1 MKPLTP
7 IRLRVATTAFS
18 LNSLKAG
25 LAGTNTRTLGAPVFI
40 IMVLCMMILPLP
52 PMALD
57 MMFSFNIALGLMVL
71 IAAIYTQRP
80 LDFAAF
86 PTILLITTLLRLSLN
101 VASTRVV
108 LMNGHEGPD
117 AAGKVI
123 EAFAS
128 FLVGGN
134 LAVGLVVFTI
144 LMVINFVVITK
155 GAGRIAEVSARFT
168 LDAMP
173 GKQMAID
180 ADLNAGLIA
189 EDEARKRR
197 QEISQEAEFFGSMD
211 GASKFVRG
219 DAMAGVLI
227 LIINIVGGLAVG
239 VAQHDLTFADAGSKY
254 VMLAI
259 GDGLVAQ
266 VPALVISIA
275 AGLVV
280 ARVGQGEDLG
290 TQVASQLLKS
300 PQAIAITAGILA
312 MMGMIPGMPNFAF
325 LSLAAAFG
333 YLSYRLASK
342 LETEKAAPEVDEE
355 ESIRKATA
363 ETQEASW
370 DDLMPVDAVALEV
383 GYRLISLVDNKQD
396 GDLLKRIKAIRKK
409 FAQEIG
415 FLPPAVHLRDN
426 LDLRP
431 SVYRIL
437 LKGVCMG
444 EGEVFP
450 NQLMAINPGRVT
462 MALPGP
468 QTSDPAFGL
477 PAVWINEDAK
487 EQATAAG
494 YTVVDASTVV
504 ATHLSHI
511 LQTSAAQLLGR
522 TETQQ
527 LLDHFAKT
535 APKVVEDLSPK
546 TLDLSIVQKVL
557 QNLLDESVHIRD
569 LRTIFECL
577 LDYGAHSKNPSDLT
591 AAVRISLGRAIVQSL
606 AGTQDELN
614 VLVLEPKLEQMIS
627 QAAAGGGE
635 SVGIDPNLAE
645 NLARHTADAA
655 HKQEQLGQTPV
666 LLVPDPLRLS
676 MARLLKRAAPSLR
689 VLSHSEIPESRT
701 IRVAQ
706 VVGANK

>member
-1 MKPLTP
+1 MGG
-7 IRLRVATTAFS
+7 IVASTAFS
-18 LNSLKAG
+18 LDFIKAG
-25 LAGTNTRTLGAPVFI
+25 LAGDKVKTLGAPIFI
-40 IMVLCMMILPLP
+40 IMILVMMILPVP
-52 PMALD
+52 PFALD
-57 MMFSFNIALGLMVL
+57 LFFTFNIALSLMVL
-71 IAAIYTQRP
+71 VASLYTTRP

-86 PTILLITTLLRLSLN
+86 PTILLVTTLLRLSLN

-108 LMNGHEGPD
+108 LMHGHEGPD

-123 EAFAS
+123 EAFGH

-134 LAVGLVVFTI
+134 LAVGIVVFVI
-144 LMVINFVVITK
+144 LMLINFVVITK

-197 QEISQEAEFFGSMD
+197 AEVSQEAEFFGSMD

-219 DAMAGVLI
+219 DAMAGIMI
-227 LIINIVGGLAVG
+227 LIINIIGGFAVG
-239 VAQHDLTFADAGSKY
+239 VMQHDMTFADAGTNY
-254 VMLAI
+254 VLLAI

-280 ARVGQGEDLG
+280 ARVGQGQDIG
-290 TQVASQLLKS
+290 TQLAGQLLKS
-300 PQAIAITAGILA
+300 PQAVGITAGIMALL
-312 MMGMIPGMPNFAF
+312 GIIPGMPSFAF
-325 LSLAAAFG
+325 LLLAAGFG
-333 YLSYRLASK
+333 YLAYHLSQKTVVQKVSTTSEDQAK
-342 LETEKAAPEVDEE
+342 IKAATTE
-355 ESIRKATA
+355 A
-363 ETQEASW
+363 QEATW
-370 DDLMPVDAVALEV
+370 DDLVPIDTIALEV
-383 GYRLISLVDNKQD
+383 GYRLIALVDNKQD

-426 LDLRP
+426 LELRP

-450 NQLMAINPGRVT
+450 NQHLAINPGRVT
-462 MALPGP
+462 MQLPGP
-468 QTSDPAFGL
+468 QTTDPAFGL
-477 PAVWINEDAK
+477 PAVWISDDQK
-487 EQATAAG
+487 EKANAAG

-527 LLDHFAKT
+527 LLDHCAKT
-535 APKVVEDLSPK
+535 SPKVVEDLTPK
-546 TLDLSIVQKVL
+546 LLDVAVIQKVL
-557 QNLLDESVHIRD
+557 QNLLEESVHIRD
-569 LRTIFECL
+569 LRTIFETL
-577 LDYGAHSKNPSDLT
+577 LENGVRTKNPLELT
-591 AAVRISLGRAIVQSL
+591 AAVRIALGRAIVQAL
-606 AGTQDELN
+606 AGTNDDLN
-614 VLVLEPKLEQMIS
+614 VLVMEPKLEQMITH
-627 QAAAGGGE
+627 AHTAAGQDQ
-635 SVGIDPNLAE
+635 VGIDPNLAE
-645 NLARHTADAA
+645 NLARQTADAA
-655 HKQEQLGQTPV
+655 GRQEQLGQSPV
-666 LLVPDPLRLS
+666 LLVPDALRLS
-676 MARLLKRAAPSLR
+676 MARLLKRAAPNLR
-689 VLSHSEIPESRT
+689 VLSHSEIPENRT

-706 VVGANK
+706 VVGAKA

>member
-1 MKPLTP
+1 MGGN
-7 IRLRVATTAFS
+7 VASTAFS
-18 LNSLKAG
+18 LDFIKSG
-25 LAGTNTRTLGAPVFI
+25 LAGDKVKTLGAPIFI
-40 IMVLCMMILPLP
+40 IMILVMMILPVP
-52 PMALD
+52 AFALD
-57 MMFSFNIALGLMVL
+57 LFFTFNIALSLMVL
-71 IAAIYTQRP
+71 VAALYTTRP

-86 PTILLITTLLRLSLN
+86 PTILLVTTLLRLSLN

-108 LMNGHEGPD
+108 LMHGHEGPD

-123 EAFAS
+123 EAFGH

-134 LAVGLVVFTI
+134 LAVGIVVFVI
-144 LMVINFVVITK
+144 LMLINFVVITK

-197 QEISQEAEFFGSMD
+197 AEVSQEAEFFGSMD

-219 DAMAGVLI
+219 DAMAGIMI
-227 LIINIVGGLAVG
+227 LIINIIGGFAVG
-239 VAQHDLTFADAGSKY
+239 VMQHDMTFADAGTNY
-254 VMLAI
+254 VLLAI

-280 ARVGQGEDLG
+280 ARVGQGQDIG
-290 TQVASQLLKS
+290 TQLAGQLLKS
-300 PQAIAITAGILA
+300 PQAVGITAGIMALL
-312 MMGMIPGMPNFAF
+312 GIIPGMPSFAF
-325 LSLAAAFG
+325 LLLAAGFA
-333 YLSYRLASK
+333 YLAYHLSQKTAVQKVTTTSEDQAK
-342 LETEKAAPEVDEE
+342 IKAATTE
-355 ESIRKATA
+355 A
-363 ETQEASW
+363 QEATW
-370 DDLMPVDAVALEV
+370 DDLVPIDTIALEV
-383 GYRLISLVDNKQD
+383 GYRLIALVDNKQD

-426 LDLRP
+426 LELRP

-450 NQLMAINPGRVT
+450 NQHLAINPGRVT
-462 MALPGP
+462 MQLPGP
-468 QTSDPAFGL
+468 QTTDPAFGL
-477 PAVWINEDAK
+477 PAVWISDDQREKAN
-487 EQATAAG
+487 AAG

-527 LLDHFAKT
+527 LLDHCAKT
-535 APKVVEDLSPK
+535 SPKVVEDLTPK
-546 TLDLSIVQKVL
+546 LLDVAVIQKVL
-557 QNLLDESVHIRD
+557 QNLLEESVHIRD
-569 LRTIFECL
+569 LRTIFETL
-577 LDYGAHSKNPSDLT
+577 LENGVRTKNPLELT
-591 AAVRISLGRAIVQSL
+591 AAVRIALGRAIVQAL
-606 AGTQDELN
+606 AGTSEDLN
-614 VLVLEPKLEQMIS
+614 VLVMEPKLEQMITHAHS
-627 QAAAGGGE
+627 AAGQDQ
-635 SVGIDPNLAE
+635 VGIDPNLAE
-645 NLARHTADAA
+645 NLARQTADAA
-655 HKQEQLGQTPV
+655 GRQEQLGQSPV
-666 LLVPDPLRLS
+666 LLVPDALRLS
-676 MARLLKRAAPSLR
+676 MARLLKRAAPNLR
-689 VLSHSEIPESRT
+689 VLSHSEIPENRT

-706 VVGANK
+706 VVGAKA

>member
-1 MKPLTP
+1 MGGT
-7 IRLRVATTAFS
+7 VASSAFS
-18 LNSLKAG
+18 LDFIKAG
-25 LAGTNTRTLGAPVFI
+25 LSGEKAKTLGAPIFI
-40 IMVLCMMILPLP
+40 IMILVMMILPVP
-52 PMALD
+52 PFALD
-57 MMFSFNIALGLMVL
+57 LFFTFNIALSLMVL
-71 IAAIYTQRP
+71 VASLYTTRP

-86 PTILLITTLLRLSLN
+86 PTILLVTTLLRLSLN

-108 LMNGHEGPD
+108 LMHGHEGPD

-123 EAFAS
+123 EAFGH

-134 LAVGLVVFTI
+134 LAVGIVVFVI
-144 LMVINFVVITK
+144 LMLINFVVITK

-197 QEISQEAEFFGSMD
+197 AEVSQEAEFFGSMD

-219 DAMAGVLI
+219 DAMAGIMI
-227 LIINIVGGLAVG
+227 LIINIIGGFAVG
-239 VAQHDLTFADAGSKY
+239 VMQHDMTFADAGTNY
-254 VMLAI
+254 VLLAI

-280 ARVGQGEDLG
+280 ARVGQGQDIG
-290 TQVASQLLKS
+290 TQLASQLLKS
-300 PQAIAITAGILA
+300 PQAVGITAGI
-312 MMGMIPGMPNFAF
+312 MGLLGIIPGMPSFAF
-325 LSLAAAFG
+325 LLLAAGFG
-333 YLSYRLASK
+333 YLSYHLSTK
-342 LETEKAAPEVDEE
+342 GNVKKVVSTTEDQDKIKAATTE
-355 ESIRKATA
+355 A
-363 ETQEASW
+363 QEATW
-370 DDLMPVDAVALEV
+370 DDLVPIDTIALEV
-383 GYRLISLVDNKQD
+383 GYRLIALVDNKQD

-426 LDLRP
+426 LELRP

-450 NQLMAINPGRVT
+450 NQHLAINPGRVT
-462 MALPGP
+462 MQLPGP
-468 QTSDPAFGL
+468 QTTDPAFGL
-477 PAVWINEDAK
+477 PAVWISDDQK
-487 EQATAAG
+487 EKANAAG

-527 LLDHFAKT
+527 LLDHCAKSS
-535 APKVVEDLSPK
+535 PKVVEDLTPK
-546 TLDLSIVQKVL
+546 LLDVAVIQKVL
-557 QNLLDESVHIRD
+557 QNLLEESVHIRD
-569 LRTIFECL
+569 LRTIFETL
-577 LDYGAHSKNPSDLT
+577 LENGVRTKNPLELT
-591 AAVRISLGRAIVQSL
+591 AAVRISLGRAIVQAL
-606 AGTQDELN
+606 AGTNDDLN
-614 VLVLEPKLEQMIS
+614 VLVMEPKLEQMITHAHS
-627 QAAAGGGE
+627 AVGHDQ
-635 SVGIDPNLAE
+635 VGIDPNLAE
-645 NLARHTADAA
+645 TLARQTADAA
-655 HKQEQLGQTPV
+655 GRQEQLGQSPV
-666 LLVPDPLRLS
+666 LLVPDALRLS
-676 MARLLKRAAPSLR
+676 MARLLKRTSPNLR
-689 VLSHSEIPESRT
+689 VLSHSEIPENRT

-706 VVGANK
+706 VVGAKA

>member
-1 MKPLTP
+1 MGG
-7 IRLRVATTAFS
+7 IVASSAFS
-18 LNSLKAG
+18 LDFIKAG
-25 LAGTNTRTLGAPVFI
+25 LGGEKAKTLGAPIFI
-40 IMVLCMMILPLP
+40 IMILVMMILPVP
-52 PMALD
+52 PFALD
-57 MMFSFNIALGLMVL
+57 LFFTFNIALSLMVL
-71 IAAIYTQRP
+71 VASLYTTRP

-86 PTILLITTLLRLSLN
+86 PTILLVTTLLRLSLN

-123 EAFAS
+123 EAFGH

-134 LAVGLVVFTI
+134 LAVGIVVFVI
-144 LMVINFVVITK
+144 LMLINFVVITK

-197 QEISQEAEFFGSMD
+197 AEVSQEAEFFGSMD

-219 DAMAGVLI
+219 DAMAGIMI
-227 LIINIVGGLAVG
+227 LIINIIGGFAVG
-239 VAQHDLTFADAGSKY
+239 VMQHDMTFADAGTNY
-254 VMLAI
+254 VLLAI

-280 ARVGQGEDLG
+280 ARVGQGQDIG
-290 TQVASQLLKS
+290 TQLTSQLLKS
-300 PQAIAITAGILA
+300 PQAVGITAGI
-312 MMGMIPGMPNFAF
+312 MGLLGIIPGMPSFAF
-325 LSLAAAFG
+325 LLLAAGFG
-333 YLSYRLASK
+333 YLSYK
-342 LETEKAAPEVDEE
+342 LSIKTDVKKVVSTTEDQEKIKAATTE
-355 ESIRKATA
+355 A
-363 ETQEASW
+363 QEATW
-370 DDLMPVDAVALEV
+370 DDLVPIDTIALEV
-383 GYRLISLVDNKQD
+383 GYRLIALVDNKQD

-426 LDLRP
+426 LELRP

-450 NQLMAINPGRVT
+450 NQHLAINPGRVT
-462 MALPGP
+462 MQLPGP
-468 QTSDPAFGL
+468 QTTDPAFGL
-477 PAVWINEDAK
+477 PAVWISDDQK
-487 EQATAAG
+487 EKANAAG

-527 LLDHFAKT
+527 LLDHCAKSS
-535 APKVVEDLSPK
+535 PKVVEDLTPK
-546 TLDLSIVQKVL
+546 LLDVAVIQKVL
-557 QNLLDESVHIRD
+557 QNLLEESVHIRD
-569 LRTIFECL
+569 LRTIFETL
-577 LDYGAHSKNPSDLT
+577 LENGVRTKNPLELT
-591 AAVRISLGRAIVQSL
+591 AAVRIALGRAIVQAL
-606 AGTQDELN
+606 AGTNDDLN
-614 VLVLEPKLEQMIS
+614 VLVMEPKLEQMITHAHS
-627 QAAAGGGE
+627 AAGQDQ
-635 SVGIDPNLAE
+635 VGIDPNLAE
-645 NLARHTADAA
+645 TLARQTADAA
-655 HKQEQLGQTPV
+655 GRQEQLGQSPV
-666 LLVPDPLRLS
+666 LLVPDALRLS
-676 MARLLKRAAPSLR
+676 MARLLKRASPNLR
-689 VLSHSEIPESRT
+689 VLSHSEIPENRT

-706 VVGANK
+706 VVGAKA

>member
-1 MKPLTP
+1 MGG
-7 IRLRVATTAFS
+7 IVASTAFS
-18 LNSLKAG
+18 LNTIKSG
-25 LAGTNTRTLGAPVFI
+25 LTGDKVKTLGAPIFI
-40 IMVLCMMILPLP
+40 IMILVMMILPVP
-52 PMALD
+52 PFALD
-57 MMFSFNIALGLMVL
+57 LFFTFNIALSLMVL
-71 IAAIYTQRP
+71 VAALYTTRP

-86 PTILLITTLLRLSLN
+86 PTILLVTTLLRLSLN

-108 LMNGHEGPD
+108 LMHGHEGPD

-123 EAFAS
+123 EAFGH

-134 LAVGLVVFTI
+134 LAVGIVVFVI
-144 LMVINFVVITK
+144 LMLINFVVITK

-197 QEISQEAEFFGSMD
+197 AEVSQEAEFFGSMD

-219 DAMAGVLI
+219 DAMAGIMI
-227 LIINIVGGLAVG
+227 LLINIIGGFAVG
-239 VAQHDLTFADAGSKY
+239 VGQHDMSFADAGTNY
-254 VMLAI
+254 VLLAI

-280 ARVGQGEDLG
+280 ARVGQGQDIG
-290 TQVASQLLKS
+290 TQLASQLLKS
-300 PQAIAITAGILA
+300 PQAVGITAGIMA
-312 MMGMIPGMPNFAF
+312 MLGIIPGMPSFAF
-325 LSLAAAFG
+325 LLLAVGFG
-333 YLSYRLASK
+333 YLSYHLATR
-342 LETEKAAPEVDEE
+342 TEVKKTDVTGESQDKIKA
-355 ESIRKATA
+355 ATA
-363 ETQEASW
+363 EAQEATW
-370 DDLMPVDAVALEV
+370 DDLVPVDTIALEV
-383 GYRLISLVDNKQD
+383 GYRLIALVDNKQD

-426 LDLRP
+426 LELRP

-450 NQLMAINPGRVT
+450 NQHLAINPGRVT
-462 MALPGP
+462 MQLPGP
-468 QTSDPAFGL
+468 QTTDPAFGL
-477 PAVWINEDAK
+477 PAVWITDDQK
-487 EQATAAG
+487 EKANAAG

-527 LLDHFAKT
+527 LLDHCAKT
-535 APKVVEDLSPK
+535 SPKVVEDLTPK
-546 TLDLSIVQKVL
+546 LLDVAVIQKVL
-557 QNLLDESVHIRD
+557 QSLLDESVHIRD
-569 LRTIFECL
+569 LRTIFETL
-577 LDYGAHSKNPSDLT
+577 LENGGRTKNPLELT
-591 AAVRISLGRAIVQSL
+591 AAVRIALGRAIVQAL
-606 AGTQDELN
+606 AGTSEDLN
-614 VLVLEPKLEQMIS
+614 VLVMEPKLEQMITH
-627 QAAAGGGE
+627 AHTAAGQDQ
-635 SVGIDPNLAE
+635 VGIDPNLAE
-645 NLARHTADAA
+645 TLARQTADAA
-655 HKQEQLGQTPV
+655 GRQEQLGQSPV
-666 LLVPDPLRLS
+666 LLVPDALRLS
-676 MARLLKRAAPSLR
+676 MARLLKRAAPNLR
-689 VLSHSEIPESRT
+689 VLSHSEIPENRT

-706 VVGANK
+706 VVGAKA

>member
-1 MKPLTP
+1 MAS
-7 IRLRVATTAFS
+7 ATFDFNALKTS
-18 LNSLKAG
+18 LAN
-25 LAGTNTRTLGAPVFI
+25 TNVRTLGAPIFI
-40 IMVLCMMILPLP
+40 ILILVMMILPLP
-52 PMALD
+52 AIILD
-57 MMFSFNIALGLMVL
+57 MLFTFNIALSLMVM
-71 IAAIYTQRP
+71 IAAIYTTRP

-86 PTILLITTLLRLSLN
+86 PTVLLVTTLMRLSLN

-108 LMNGHEGPD
+108 LVKGHEGPD

-123 EAFAS
+123 EAFGH

-134 LAVGLVVFTI
+134 LAVGVVVFTI
-144 LMVINFVVITK
+144 LMIINFVVITK

-197 QEISQEAEFFGSMD
+197 TEVSQEAEFFGSMD

-227 LIINIVGGLAVG
+227 LFINIIGGLAVG
-239 VAQHDLTFADAGSKY
+239 VFQHDMGFGEAGKHY
-254 VMLAI
+254 AMLAI

-266 VPALVISIA
+266 IPALVISIA

-290 TQVASQLLKS
+290 SQVGAQLTKS
-300 PQAIAITAGILA
+300 PQAIAISAGILA

-325 LSLAAAFG
+325 LSLSATLGFLAYKLAAKQEA
-333 YLSYRLASK
+333 
-342 LETEKAAPEVDEE
+342 EKAKPKVEDADK
-355 ESIRKATA
+355 IKAATA
-363 ETQEASW
+363 DTQEATW
-370 DDLMPVDAVALEV
+370 DDLVPVDSVALEV
-383 GYRLISLVDNKQD
+383 GYRLISLVDSKDEGN
-396 GDLLKRIKAIRKK
+396 LLKRIKAIRKK

-426 LDLRP
+426 LELRP

-450 NQLMAINPGRVT
+450 NQWLAINPGRVT
-462 MALPGP
+462 MQLPGP
-468 QTSDPAFGL
+468 QTQDPAFGL
-477 PAVWINEDAK
+477 PAVWIQENQKD
-487 EQATAAG
+487 QANAAG

-511 LQTSAAQLLGR
+511 LQTSASQMLGR

-527 LLDHFAKT
+527 LLEHFGKS
-535 APKVVEDLSPK
+535 APKVVEDLTPK
-546 TLDLSIVQKVL
+546 LLEVSVIQKVL
-557 QNLLDESVHIRD
+557 QNLLDEGVHIRD
-569 LRTIFECL
+569 LRTIFETL
-577 LDYGAHSKNPSDLT
+577 LEFGGRSKNPVDLT
-591 AAVRISLGRAIVQSL
+591 GAVRIALGRAIVQGL
-606 AGTQDELN
+606 AGSNGDLN
-614 VLVLEPKLEQMIS
+614 VLVLEPRLEQMIGNA
-627 QAAAGGGE
+627 QASNNGE
-635 SVGIDPNLAE
+635 HIGIDPNLAE
-645 NLARHTADAA
+645 NLARQTSEAA
-655 HKQEQLGQTPV
+655 GRQEQLGQPPV
-666 LLVPDPLRLS
+666 MLVPDVLRLP
-676 MARLLKRAAPSLR
+676 MARLLKRAAPNLK

-706 VVGANK
+706 VVGAKS

>member
-1 MKPLTP
+1 
-7 IRLRVATTAFS
+7 
-18 LNSLKAG
+18 
-25 LAGTNTRTLGAPVFI
+25 
-40 IMVLCMMILPLP
+40 MMILPVP
-52 PMALD
+52 PFALD
-57 MMFSFNIALGLMVL
+57 LFFTFNIALSLMVL
-71 IAAIYTQRP
+71 VAALYTTRP

-86 PTILLITTLLRLSLN
+86 PTILLVTTLLRLSLN

-123 EAFAS
+123 EAFGH

-134 LAVGLVVFTI
+134 LAVGIVVFVI
-144 LMVINFVVITK
+144 LMLINFVVITK

-197 QEISQEAEFFGSMD
+197 AEVSQEAEFFGSMD

-219 DAMAGVLI
+219 DAMAGIMI
-227 LIINIVGGLAVG
+227 LIINIIGGFAVG
-239 VAQHDLTFADAGSKY
+239 VMQHDMTFADAGSNY
-254 VMLAI
+254 VLLAI

-280 ARVGQGEDLG
+280 ARVGQGQDIG
-290 TQVASQLLKS
+290 TQLASQLLKS
-300 PQAIAITAGILA
+300 PQAVGITAGIMALL
-312 MMGMIPGMPNFAF
+312 GIIPGMPSFAF
-325 LSLAAAFG
+325 LLLAAGFA
-333 YLSYRLASK
+333 YLSYHLAKKSTVQK
-342 LETEKAAPEVDEE
+342 VTATTDDQAKIKAATTE
-355 ESIRKATA
+355 A
-363 ETQEASW
+363 QEATW
-370 DDLMPVDAVALEV
+370 DDLVPIDTIALEV
-383 GYRLISLVDNKQD
+383 GYRLIALVDNKQD

-426 LDLRP
+426 LELRP

-450 NQLMAINPGRVT
+450 NQHLAINPGRVT
-462 MALPGP
+462 MQLPGP
-468 QTSDPAFGL
+468 QTTDPAFGL
-477 PAVWINEDAK
+477 PAVWISDDQK
-487 EQATAAG
+487 EKANAAG

-527 LLDHFAKT
+527 LLDHCAKT
-535 APKVVEDLSPK
+535 SPKVVEDLTPK
-546 TLDLSIVQKVL
+546 LLDVAVIQKVL

-569 LRTIFECL
+569 LRTIFETL
-577 LDYGAHSKNPSDLT
+577 LENGVRTKNPLELT
-591 AAVRISLGRAIVQSL
+591 AAVRVALGRAIVQAL
-606 AGTQDELN
+606 AGTSEDLN
-614 VLVLEPKLEQMIS
+614 VLVMEPKLEQMIS
-627 QAAAGGGE
+627 HAHTAAGQDQ
-635 SVGIDPNLAE
+635 VGIDPNLAE
-645 NLARHTADAA
+645 NLARQTADAA
-655 HKQEQLGQTPV
+655 GRQEQLGQSPV
-666 LLVPDPLRLS
+666 LLVPDALRLS
-676 MARLLKRAAPSLR
+676 MARLLKRAAPNLR
-689 VLSHSEIPESRT
+689 VLSHSEIPENRT

-706 VVGANK
+706 VVGAKA

>member
-1 MKPLTP
+1 MGG
-7 IRLRVATTAFS
+7 IVASTAFS
-18 LNSLKAG
+18 LDFIKSG
-25 LAGTNTRTLGAPVFI
+25 LAGDKVKTLGAPIFI
-40 IMVLCMMILPLP
+40 IMILVMMILPVP
-52 PMALD
+52 AFALD
-57 MMFSFNIALGLMVL
+57 LFFTFNIALSLMVL
-71 IAAIYTQRP
+71 VAALYTTRP

-86 PTILLITTLLRLSLN
+86 PTILLVTTLLRLSLN

-108 LMNGHEGPD
+108 LMHGHEGPD

-123 EAFAS
+123 EAFGH

-134 LAVGLVVFTI
+134 LAVGIVVFVI
-144 LMVINFVVITK
+144 LMLINFVVITK

-197 QEISQEAEFFGSMD
+197 AEVSQEAEFFGSMD

-219 DAMAGVLI
+219 DAMAGIMI
-227 LIINIVGGLAVG
+227 LIINIIGGFAVG
-239 VAQHDLTFADAGSKY
+239 VMQHDMTFADAGTNY
-254 VMLAI
+254 VLLAI

-280 ARVGQGEDLG
+280 ARVGQGQDIG
-290 TQVASQLLKS
+290 TQLAGQLLKS
-300 PQAIAITAGILA
+300 PQAVGITAGIMALL
-312 MMGMIPGMPNFAF
+312 GIIPGMPSFAF
-325 LSLAAAFG
+325 LLLAAGFA
-333 YLSYRLASK
+333 YLAYHLSQKTAVQKVTTTSEDQAK
-342 LETEKAAPEVDEE
+342 IKAATTE
-355 ESIRKATA
+355 A
-363 ETQEASW
+363 QEATW
-370 DDLMPVDAVALEV
+370 DDLVPIDTIALEV
-383 GYRLISLVDNKQD
+383 GYRLIALVDNKQD

-426 LDLRP
+426 LELRP

-450 NQLMAINPGRVT
+450 NQHLAINPGRVT
-462 MALPGP
+462 MQLPGP
-468 QTSDPAFGL
+468 QTTDPAFGL
-477 PAVWINEDAK
+477 PAVWISDDQK
-487 EQATAAG
+487 EKANAAG

-527 LLDHFAKT
+527 LLDHCAKT
-535 APKVVEDLSPK
+535 SPKVVEDLTPK
-546 TLDLSIVQKVL
+546 LLDVAVIQKVL
-557 QNLLDESVHIRD
+557 QNLLEESVHIRD
-569 LRTIFECL
+569 LRTIFETL
-577 LDYGAHSKNPSDLT
+577 LENGVRTKNPLELT
-591 AAVRISLGRAIVQSL
+591 AAVRIALGRAIVQAL
-606 AGTQDELN
+606 AGTSEDLN
-614 VLVLEPKLEQMIS
+614 VLVMEPKLEQMITHAHS
-627 QAAAGGGE
+627 AAGQDQ
-635 SVGIDPNLAE
+635 VGIDPNLAE
-645 NLARHTADAA
+645 NLARQTADAA
-655 HKQEQLGQTPV
+655 GRQEQLGQSPV
-666 LLVPDPLRLS
+666 LLVPDALRLS
-676 MARLLKRAAPSLR
+676 MARLLKRAAPNLR
-689 VLSHSEIPESRT
+689 VLSHSEIPENRT

-706 VVGANK
+706 VVGAKA

>member
-1 MKPLTP
+1 MESSTFPLDF
-7 IRLRVATTAFS
+7 I
-18 LNSLKAG
+18 KAG
-25 LAGTNTRTLGAPVFI
+25 LSGDKVKTLGAPVFI
-40 IMVLCMMILPLP
+40 IMILVMMILPVP
-52 PMALD
+52 PFVLD
-57 MMFSFNIALGLMVL
+57 LFFTFNIALSLMVL
-71 IAAIYTQRP
+71 VAALYTTRP
-80 LDFAAF
+80 LDFASF
-86 PTILLITTLLRLSLN
+86 PTILLVTTLLRLSLN

-108 LMNGHEGPD
+108 LMHGHEGPD

-123 EAFAS
+123 EAFGH

-134 LAVGLVVFTI
+134 LAVGIVVFVI
-144 LMVINFVVITK
+144 LMLINFVVITK

-197 QEISQEAEFFGSMD
+197 AEVSQEAEFFGSMD

-219 DAMAGVLI
+219 DAMAGIMI
-227 LIINIVGGLAVG
+227 LIINIIGGFAVG
-239 VAQHDLTFADAGSKY
+239 VMQHDMTFADAGTAY
-254 VMLAI
+254 VLLAI

-280 ARVGQGEDLG
+280 ARVGQGQDIG
-290 TQVASQLLKS
+290 TQLASQLLKS
-300 PQAIAITAGILA
+300 PQAVGITAGIMALL
-312 MMGMIPGMPNFAF
+312 GIIPGMPTFVF
-325 LSLAAAFG
+325 LLLAGGFG
-333 YLSYRLASK
+333 YLSYYLSQKAMVQKVDTTSEDQAK
-342 LETEKAAPEVDEE
+342 IKAATTE
-355 ESIRKATA
+355 A
-363 ETQEASW
+363 QEATW
-370 DDLMPVDAVALEV
+370 DDLVPVDTIALEV
-383 GYRLISLVDNKQD
+383 GYRLIALVDNKQD

-426 LDLRP
+426 LELRP

-450 NQLMAINPGRVT
+450 NQHLAINPGRVS
-462 MALPGP
+462 MQLPGP
-468 QTSDPAFGL
+468 QTTDPAFGL
-477 PAVWINEDAK
+477 PAVWISDDQK
-487 EQATAAG
+487 EKANAAG

-522 TETQQ
+522 NETQQ
-527 LLDHFAKT
+527 LLDHCAKT
-535 APKVVEDLSPK
+535 SAKVVEDLVPK
-546 TLDLSIVQKVL
+546 LLDVAIVQKVL

-569 LRTIFECL
+569 LRTIFETL
-577 LDYGAHSKNPSDLT
+577 LEHGVRNKNPLELT
-591 AAVRISLGRAIVQSL
+591 AAVRIALGRAIVQAL
-606 AGTQDELN
+606 VGTHEELN
-614 VLVLEPKLEQMIS
+614 VLVMEPKLEQMIS
-627 QAAAGGGE
+627 SAHSAAGNE
-635 SVGIDPNLAE
+635 YVGIDPNLAE
-645 NLARHTADAA
+645 NLARQTADAA
-655 HKQEQLGQTPV
+655 GRQEQLGQSPV
-666 LLVPDPLRLS
+666 LLVPDALRFS
-676 MARLLKRAAPSLR
+676 MARLLKRASPNLR

-701 IRVAQ
+701 IRVVQ
-706 VVGANK
+706 VVGAKA

>member
-1 MKPLTP
+1 
-7 IRLRVATTAFS
+7 VASTAFS
-18 LNSLKAG
+18 LDFIKTG
-25 LAGTNTRTLGAPVFI
+25 LAGDKVKTLGAPIFI
-40 IMVLCMMILPLP
+40 IMILVMMILPVP
-52 PMALD
+52 PFALD
-57 MMFSFNIALGLMVL
+57 LFFTFNIALSLMVL
-71 IAAIYTQRP
+71 VASLYTTRP

-86 PTILLITTLLRLSLN
+86 PTILLVTTLLRLSLN

-108 LMNGHEGPD
+108 LMHGHEGPD

-123 EAFAS
+123 EAFGH

-134 LAVGLVVFTI
+134 LAVGIVVFVI
-144 LMVINFVVITK
+144 LMLINFVVITK

-180 ADLNAGLIA
+180 ADLNAGLIG

-197 QEISQEAEFFGSMD
+197 AEVSQEAEFFGSMD

-219 DAMAGVLI
+219 DAMAGIMI
-227 LIINIVGGLAVG
+227 LIINIIGGFAVG
-239 VAQHDLTFADAGSKY
+239 VMQHDMSFADAGTNY
-254 VMLAI
+254 VLLAI

-280 ARVGQGEDLG
+280 ARVGQGQDIG
-290 TQVASQLLKS
+290 TQLAGQLLKS
-300 PQAIAITAGILA
+300 PQAVGITAGIMALL
-312 MMGMIPGMPNFAF
+312 GIIPGMPSLAF
-325 LSLAAAFG
+325 LLLAAGFA
-333 YLSYRLASK
+333 YLAYHLSQKTAVQKVSTTSEDQAK
-342 LETEKAAPEVDEE
+342 IKAATTE
-355 ESIRKATA
+355 A
-363 ETQEASW
+363 QEATW
-370 DDLMPVDAVALEV
+370 DDLVPIDTIALEV
-383 GYRLISLVDNKQD
+383 GYRLIALVDNKQD

-426 LDLRP
+426 LELRP

-450 NQLMAINPGRVT
+450 NQHLAINPGRVT
-462 MALPGP
+462 MQLPGP
-468 QTSDPAFGL
+468 QTTDPAFGL
-477 PAVWINEDAK
+477 PAVWIADDQK
-487 EQATAAG
+487 EKANAAG

-527 LLDHFAKT
+527 LLDHCAKT
-535 APKVVEDLSPK
+535 SPKVVEDLTPK
-546 TLDLSIVQKVL
+546 LLDVAVIQKVL
-557 QNLLDESVHIRD
+557 QNLLEESVHIRD
-569 LRTIFECL
+569 LRTIFETL
-577 LDYGAHSKNPSDLT
+577 LENGVRTKNPLELT
-591 AAVRISLGRAIVQSL
+591 AAVRIALGRAIVQAL
-606 AGTQDELN
+606 AGTSDDLN
-614 VLVLEPKLEQMIS
+614 VLVMEPKLEQMITH
-627 QAAAGGGE
+627 AHTAAGQDQ
-635 SVGIDPNLAE
+635 VGIDPNLAE
-645 NLARHTADAA
+645 NLARQTADAA
-655 HKQEQLGQTPV
+655 SRQEQLGQSPV
-666 LLVPDPLRLS
+666 LLVPDALRLS
-676 MARLLKRAAPSLR
+676 MARLLKRAAPNLR
-689 VLSHSEIPESRT
+689 VLSHSEIPENRT

-706 VVGANK
+706 VVGAKA

>member
-1 MKPLTP
+1 M
-7 IRLRVATTAFS
+7 ATTTFD
-18 LNSLKAG
+18 LNTLKTG
-25 LAGTNTRTLGAPVFI
+25 LLNTNVRTMGAPVFI
-40 IMVLCMMILPLP
+40 IMILGMMILPLP
-52 PMALD
+52 ALALD
-57 MMFSFNIALGLMVL
+57 MLFTFNIALSLMVM
-71 IAAIYTQRP
+71 IAAIYTTRP
-80 LDFAAF
+80 LDFASF
-86 PTILLITTLLRLSLN
+86 PTILLVTTLLRLSLN

-108 LMNGHEGPD
+108 LIKGHEGPD

-123 EAFAS
+123 EAFGH

-134 LAVGLVVFTI
+134 LAVGIVVFAI

-197 QEISQEAEFFGSMD
+197 AEVAQEAEFFGSMD

-219 DAMAGVLI
+219 DATAGIFI

-239 VAQHDLTFADAGSKY
+239 VLQHDLSFGEAGKLY
-254 VMLAI
+254 TMLAI

-266 VPALVISIA
+266 IPALVISIA

-290 TQVASQLLKS
+290 TQVGNQLTKS
-300 PQAIAITAGILA
+300 PQAIAISAGILA

-325 LSLAAAFG
+325 LSLAGALG
-333 YLSYRLASK
+333 YMSYRMAAK
-342 LETEKAAPEVDEE
+342 QEAAKTAPKPEDEEKIKAA
-355 ESIRKATA
+355 TA
-363 ETQEASW
+363 DTQEATW
-370 DDLMPVDAVALEV
+370 DDLVPVDAVALEV
-383 GYRLISLVDNKQD
+383 GYRLIALVDTKDEGN
-396 GDLLKRIKAIRKK
+396 LLKRIKAIRKK

-426 LDLRP
+426 LELRP

-450 NQLMAINPGRVT
+450 NQFLAINPGRVT
-462 MALPGP
+462 MQLPGP
-468 QTSDPAFGL
+468 QTQDPAFGL
-477 PAVWINEDAK
+477 PAIWIQENQKD
-487 EQATAAG
+487 QAGAAG

-535 APKVVEDLSPK
+535 APKVVEDLTPK
-546 TLDLSIVQKVL
+546 LLDLAVIQKVL

-569 LRTIFECL
+569 LRSIFETL
-577 LDYGAHSKNPSDLT
+577 LENGARSKNPLDLT
-591 AAVRISLGRAIVQSL
+591 TAVRISLGRAIVQAL
-606 AGTQDELN
+606 AGTNGDLN
-614 VLVLEPKLEQMIS
+614 VLVLEPRLEQMIN
-627 QAAAGGGE
+627 QAQASSGQE
-635 SVGIDPNLAE
+635 HIGIDPNLAE
-645 NLARHTADAA
+645 TMARQTAEAA
-655 HKQEQLGQTPV
+655 GRQEQLGQPPV
-666 LLVPDPLRLS
+666 MLVPDALRLP
-676 MARLLKRAAPSLR
+676 MARLLKRAAPSLK
-689 VLSHSEIPESRT
+689 VLSHSEIPENRT

-706 VVGANK
+706 VVGAKS

>member
-1 MKPLTP
+1 MGG
-7 IRLRVATTAFS
+7 IVASTAFS
-18 LNSLKAG
+18 LDFIKAG
-25 LAGTNTRTLGAPVFI
+25 LAGDKVKTLGAPIFI
-40 IMVLCMMILPLP
+40 ILILVMMILPVP
-52 PMALD
+52 PFALD
-57 MMFSFNIALGLMVL
+57 LFFTFNIAISLMVL
-71 IAAIYTQRP
+71 VAALYTTRP

-86 PTILLITTLLRLSLN
+86 PTILLVTTLLRLSLN

-108 LMNGHEGPD
+108 LMHGHEGPD

-123 EAFAS
+123 EAFGH

-134 LAVGLVVFTI
+134 LAVGIVVFVI
-144 LMVINFVVITK
+144 LMLINFVVITK

-197 QEISQEAEFFGSMD
+197 AEVSQEAEFFGSMD

-219 DAMAGVLI
+219 DAMAGIMI
-227 LIINIVGGLAVG
+227 LIINIIGGFAVG
-239 VAQHDLTFADAGSKY
+239 VMQHDMTFADAGTAY
-254 VMLAI
+254 VLLAI

-280 ARVGQGEDLG
+280 ARVGQGQDIG
-290 TQVASQLLKS
+290 TQLASQLLKS
-300 PQAIAITAGILA
+300 PQAVGITAGIMALL
-312 MMGMIPGMPNFAF
+312 GIIPGMPTLVF
-325 LSLAAAFG
+325 LLLAGGFG
-333 YLSYRLASK
+333 YLSYHLSQKGNIQKVVATTDDQAK
-342 LETEKAAPEVDEE
+342 IKAATTE
-355 ESIRKATA
+355 A
-363 ETQEASW
+363 QEATW
-370 DDLMPVDAVALEV
+370 DDLVPIDTIALEV
-383 GYRLISLVDNKQD
+383 GYRLIALVDNKQD

-426 LDLRP
+426 LELRP

-450 NQLMAINPGRVT
+450 NQHLAINPGRVT
-462 MALPGP
+462 MQLPGP
-468 QTSDPAFGL
+468 QTTDPAFGL
-477 PAVWINEDAK
+477 PAVWISDDQK
-487 EQATAAG
+487 EKANAAG

-527 LLDHFAKT
+527 LLDHCAKSS
-535 APKVVEDLSPK
+535 PKVVEDLTPK
-546 TLDLSIVQKVL
+546 LLDVAVIQKVL
-557 QNLLDESVHIRD
+557 QNLLEESVHIRD
-569 LRTIFECL
+569 LRTIFETL
-577 LDYGAHSKNPSDLT
+577 LENGVRTKNPLELT
-591 AAVRISLGRAIVQSL
+591 AAVRIALGRAIVQAL
-606 AGTQDELN
+606 AGTTEDLN
-614 VLVLEPKLEQMIS
+614 VLVMEPKLEQMITH
-627 QAAAGGGE
+627 AHTAAGQDQ
-635 SVGIDPNLAE
+635 VGIDPNLAE
-645 NLARHTADAA
+645 NLARQTADAA
-655 HKQEQLGQTPV
+655 GRQEQLGQSPV
-666 LLVPDPLRLS
+666 LLVPDALRLS
-676 MARLLKRAAPSLR
+676 MARLLKRAAPNLR
-689 VLSHSEIPESRT
+689 VLSHSEIPENRT

-706 VVGANK
+706 VVGAKA

>member
-1 MKPLTP
+1 MK
-7 IRLRVATTAFS
+7 
-18 LNSLKAG
+18 
-25 LAGTNTRTLGAPVFI
+25 TLGAPIFI
-40 IMVLCMMILPLP
+40 ILILVMMILPVP
-52 PMALD
+52 PFALD
-57 MMFSFNIALGLMVL
+57 LFFTFNIAISLMVL
-71 IAAIYTQRP
+71 VAALYTTRP

-86 PTILLITTLLRLSLN
+86 PTILLVTTLLRLSLN

-108 LMNGHEGPD
+108 LMHGHEGPD

-123 EAFAS
+123 EAFGH

-134 LAVGLVVFTI
+134 LAVGIVVFVI
-144 LMVINFVVITK
+144 LMLINFVVITK

-197 QEISQEAEFFGSMD
+197 AEVSQEAEFFGSMD

-219 DAMAGVLI
+219 DAMAGIMI
-227 LIINIVGGLAVG
+227 LIINIIGGFAVG
-239 VAQHDLTFADAGSKY
+239 VMQHDMTFADAGTAY
-254 VMLAI
+254 VLLAI

-280 ARVGQGEDLG
+280 ARVGQGQDIG
-290 TQVASQLLKS
+290 TQLASQLLKS
-300 PQAIAITAGILA
+300 PQAVGITAGIMALL
-312 MMGMIPGMPNFAF
+312 GIIPGMPTLVF
-325 LSLAAAFG
+325 LLLAGGFG
-333 YLSYRLASK
+333 YLSYHLSQKGNIQKVVATTDDQAK
-342 LETEKAAPEVDEE
+342 IKAATTE
-355 ESIRKATA
+355 A
-363 ETQEASW
+363 QEATW
-370 DDLMPVDAVALEV
+370 DDLVPIDTIALEV
-383 GYRLISLVDNKQD
+383 GYRLIALVDNKQD

-426 LDLRP
+426 LELRP

-450 NQLMAINPGRVT
+450 NQHLAINPGRVT
-462 MALPGP
+462 MQLPGP
-468 QTSDPAFGL
+468 QTTDPAFGL
-477 PAVWINEDAK
+477 PAVWISDDQK
-487 EQATAAG
+487 EKANAAG

-527 LLDHFAKT
+527 LLDHCAKSS
-535 APKVVEDLSPK
+535 PKVVEDLTPK
-546 TLDLSIVQKVL
+546 LLDVAVIQKVL
-557 QNLLDESVHIRD
+557 QNLLEESVHIRD
-569 LRTIFECL
+569 LRTIFETL
-577 LDYGAHSKNPSDLT
+577 LENGVRTKNPLELT
-591 AAVRISLGRAIVQSL
+591 AAVRIALGRAIVQAL
-606 AGTQDELN
+606 AGTTEDLN
-614 VLVLEPKLEQMIS
+614 VLVMEPKLEQMITH
-627 QAAAGGGE
+627 AHTAAGQDQ
-635 SVGIDPNLAE
+635 VGIDPNLAE
-645 NLARHTADAA
+645 NLARQTADAA
-655 HKQEQLGQTPV
+655 GRQEQLGQSPV
-666 LLVPDPLRLS
+666 LLVPDALRLS
-676 MARLLKRAAPSLR
+676 MARLLKRAAPNLR
-689 VLSHSEIPESRT
+689 VLSHSEIPENRT

-706 VVGANK
+706 VVGAKA

>member
-1 MKPLTP
+1 MGG
-7 IRLRVATTAFS
+7 IVASTAFS
-18 LNSLKAG
+18 LDFIKAG
-25 LAGTNTRTLGAPVFI
+25 LAGDKVKTLGAPIFI
-40 IMVLCMMILPLP
+40 IMILVMMILPVP
-52 PMALD
+52 PFALD
-57 MMFSFNIALGLMVL
+57 LFFTFNIALSLMVL
-71 IAAIYTQRP
+71 VASLYTTRP

-86 PTILLITTLLRLSLN
+86 PTILLVTTLLRLSLN

-108 LMNGHEGPD
+108 LMHGHEGPD

-123 EAFAS
+123 EAFGH

-134 LAVGLVVFTI
+134 LAVGIVVFVI
-144 LMVINFVVITK
+144 LMLINFVVITK

-197 QEISQEAEFFGSMD
+197 AEVSQEAEFFGSMD

-219 DAMAGVLI
+219 DAMAGIMI
-227 LIINIVGGLAVG
+227 LIINIIGGFAVG
-239 VAQHDLTFADAGSKY
+239 VMQHDMSFADAGTNY
-254 VMLAI
+254 VLLAI

-280 ARVGQGEDLG
+280 ARVGQGQDIG
-290 TQVASQLLKS
+290 TQLAGQLLKS
-300 PQAIAITAGILA
+300 PQAVGITAGIMALL
-312 MMGMIPGMPNFAF
+312 GIIPGMPSFAF
-325 LSLAAAFG
+325 LLLAAGFG
-333 YLSYRLASK
+333 YLSYHLSQKTAVQKVTTTSEDQAK
-342 LETEKAAPEVDEE
+342 IKAATTE
-355 ESIRKATA
+355 A
-363 ETQEASW
+363 QEATW
-370 DDLMPVDAVALEV
+370 DDLVPIDTIALEV
-383 GYRLISLVDNKQD
+383 GYRLIALVDNKQD

-426 LDLRP
+426 LELRP

-450 NQLMAINPGRVT
+450 NQHLAINPGRVT
-462 MALPGP
+462 MQLPGP
-468 QTSDPAFGL
+468 QTTDPAFGL
-477 PAVWINEDAK
+477 PAVWISDDQK
-487 EQATAAG
+487 EKANAAG

-527 LLDHFAKT
+527 LLDHCAKT
-535 APKVVEDLSPK
+535 SPKVVEDLTPK
-546 TLDLSIVQKVL
+546 LLDVAVIQKVL
-557 QNLLDESVHIRD
+557 QNLLEESVHIRD
-569 LRTIFECL
+569 LRTIFETL
-577 LDYGAHSKNPSDLT
+577 LENGVRTKNPLELT
-591 AAVRISLGRAIVQSL
+591 AAVRIALGRAIVQAL
-606 AGTQDELN
+606 AGTSEDLN
-614 VLVLEPKLEQMIS
+614 VLVMEPKLEQMITH
-627 QAAAGGGE
+627 AHTAAGQDQ
-635 SVGIDPNLAE
+635 VGIDPNLAE
-645 NLARHTADAA
+645 NLARQTADAA
-655 HKQEQLGQTPV
+655 GRQEQLGQSPV
-666 LLVPDPLRLS
+666 LLVPDALRLS
-676 MARLLKRAAPSLR
+676 MARLLKRAAPNLR
-689 VLSHSEIPESRT
+689 VLSHSEIPENRT

-706 VVGANK
+706 VVGAKA

>member
-1 MKPLTP
+1 
-7 IRLRVATTAFS
+7 VATTAFD
-18 LNSLKAG
+18 LNTLKTG
-25 LAGTNTRTLGAPVFI
+25 LANTNLRTMGAPLFI
-40 IMVLCMMILPLP
+40 IMILVMMTLPLP
-52 PMALD
+52 PLVLD
-57 MMFSFNIALGLMVL
+57 MLFTFNIALSLMVM
-71 IAAIYTQRP
+71 IAAIYTTRP
-80 LDFAAF
+80 LDFASF
-86 PTILLITTLLRLSLN
+86 PTILLVTTLLRLSLN

-108 LMNGHEGPD
+108 LIKGHEGPD

-123 EAFAS
+123 EAFGH

-134 LAVGLVVFTI
+134 LAVGIVVFAI

-197 QEISQEAEFFGSMD
+197 AEVSQEAEFFGSMD

-219 DAMAGVLI
+219 DATAGIFI
-227 LIINIVGGLAVG
+227 LIINVVGGLAVG
-239 VAQHDLTFADAGSKY
+239 VLQHDLSFSEAGKLY
-254 VMLAI
+254 TMLAI

-266 VPALVISIA
+266 IPALVISIA

-290 TQVASQLLKS
+290 TQVGAQLTKS
-300 PQAIAITAGILA
+300 PQAIAIAGGILA
-312 MMGMIPGMPNFAF
+312 LMGMIPGMPNFAF
-325 LSLAAAFG
+325 LSLAGGLG
-333 YLSYRLASK
+333 YMSYRLAANQEAQK
-342 LETEKAAPEVDEE
+342 NAPKPVDEE
-355 ESIRKATA
+355 KVKAATTDA
-363 ETQEASW
+363 QEATW
-370 DDLMPVDAVALEV
+370 DDLVPVDAVALEV
-383 GYRLISLVDNKQD
+383 GYRLIALVDTKDEGN
-396 GDLLKRIKAIRKK
+396 LLKRIKAIRKK

-426 LDLRP
+426 LELRP

-450 NQLMAINPGRVT
+450 NQWLAINPGRVT
-462 MALPGP
+462 MQLPGP
-468 QTSDPAFGL
+468 QTQDPAFGL
-477 PAVWINEDAK
+477 PAIWIQENQK
-487 EQATAAG
+487 EQAGAAG

-522 TETQQ
+522 SETQQ

-535 APKVVEDLSPK
+535 GSKVVEDLTPK
-546 TLDLSIVQKVL
+546 LLDLAVIQKVL
-557 QNLLDESVHIRD
+557 QNLLDEGVHIRD
-569 LRTIFECL
+569 LRTVFETL
-577 LDYGAHSKNPSDLT
+577 LEFGGRSKNPLELT
-591 AAVRISLGRAIVQSL
+591 SAVRIALGRAIVQAL
-606 AGTQDELN
+606 AGTTGDLN
-614 VLVLEPKLEQMIS
+614 VLVLEPRLEQMINNAQS
-627 QAAAGGGE
+627 SSGPE
-635 SVGIDPNLAE
+635 HMGIDPNLAE
-645 NLARHTADAA
+645 NIARQSADAA
-655 HKQEQLGQTPV
+655 GRQEQLGQAPV
-666 LLVPDPLRLS
+666 MLVPDALRLP
-676 MARLLKRAAPSLR
+676 MARLLKRAAPNLK
-689 VLSHSEIPESRT
+689 VLSHSEIPENRT

-706 VVGANK
+706 VVGAKS

>member
-1 MKPLTP
+1 M
-7 IRLRVATTAFS
+7 
-18 LNSLKAG
+18 
-25 LAGTNTRTLGAPVFI
+25 GAPIFI
-40 IMVLCMMILPLP
+40 IMILGMMILPLP
-52 PMALD
+52 ALALD
-57 MMFSFNIALGLMVL
+57 MLFTFNIALSLMVM
-71 IAAIYTQRP
+71 IAAIYTTRP
-80 LDFAAF
+80 LDFASF
-86 PTILLITTLLRLSLN
+86 PTILLVTTLLRLSLN

-108 LMNGHEGPD
+108 LIKGHEGPD

-123 EAFAS
+123 EAFGH

-134 LAVGLVVFTI
+134 LAVGIVVFAI

-197 QEISQEAEFFGSMD
+197 AEVAQEAEFFGSMD

-219 DAMAGVLI
+219 DATAGIFI

-239 VAQHDLTFADAGSKY
+239 VLQHDLSFAQAGKLY
-254 VMLAI
+254 TMLAI

-266 VPALVISIA
+266 IPALVISIA

-290 TQVASQLLKS
+290 TQVGNQLTKS
-300 PQAIAITAGILA
+300 PQAIAISAGILA

-325 LSLAAAFG
+325 LSLAGALG
-333 YLSYRLASK
+333 YMSYRMAANQEAAK
-342 LETEKAAPEVDEE
+342 NAPKPEDEEKIKAA
-355 ESIRKATA
+355 TA
-363 ETQEASW
+363 DTQEATW
-370 DDLMPVDAVALEV
+370 DDLVPVDAVALEV
-383 GYRLISLVDNKQD
+383 GYRLIALVDAKDEGN
-396 GDLLKRIKAIRKK
+396 LLKRIKAIRKK

-426 LDLRP
+426 LELRP

-450 NQLMAINPGRVT
+450 NQFLAINPGRVT
-462 MALPGP
+462 MQLPGP
-468 QTSDPAFGL
+468 QTQDPAFGL
-477 PAVWINEDAK
+477 PAIWIQENQKD
-487 EQATAAG
+487 QAGAAG

-535 APKVVEDLSPK
+535 APKVVEDLTPK
-546 TLDLSIVQKVL
+546 LLDLAVIQKVL

-569 LRTIFECL
+569 LRSIFETL
-577 LDYGAHSKNPSDLT
+577 LENGARSKNPLDLT
-591 AAVRISLGRAIVQSL
+591 TAVRIALGRAIVQAL
-606 AGTQDELN
+606 AGTNGDLN
-614 VLVLEPKLEQMIS
+614 VLVLEPRLEQMIN
-627 QAAAGGGE
+627 QAQASSGQE
-635 SVGIDPNLAE
+635 HIGIDPNLAE
-645 NLARHTADAA
+645 TMARQTAEAA
-655 HKQEQLGQTPV
+655 GRQEQLGQPPV
-666 LLVPDPLRLS
+666 MLVPDALRLP
-676 MARLLKRAAPSLR
+676 MARLLKRAAPSLK
-689 VLSHSEIPESRT
+689 VLSHSEIPENRT

-706 VVGANK
+706 VVGAKS

>member
-1 MKPLTP
+1 MGG
-7 IRLRVATTAFS
+7 IVASTAFS
-18 LNSLKAG
+18 FDFIKAG
-25 LAGTNTRTLGAPVFI
+25 LAGDKVKTLGAPIFI
-40 IMVLCMMILPLP
+40 ILILVMMILPVP
-52 PMALD
+52 PFALD
-57 MMFSFNIALGLMVL
+57 LFFTFNIAISLMVL
-71 IAAIYTQRP
+71 GAALYTTRP

-86 PTILLITTLLRLSLN
+86 PTILLVTTLLRLSLN

-108 LMNGHEGPD
+108 LMHGHEGPD

-123 EAFAS
+123 EAFGH

-134 LAVGLVVFTI
+134 LAVGIVVFVI
-144 LMVINFVVITK
+144 LMLINFVVITK

-197 QEISQEAEFFGSMD
+197 AEVSQEAEFFGSMD

-219 DAMAGVLI
+219 DAMAGIMI
-227 LIINIVGGLAVG
+227 LIINIIGGFAVG
-239 VAQHDLTFADAGSKY
+239 VMQHDMTFADAGTAY
-254 VMLAI
+254 VLLAI

-280 ARVGQGEDLG
+280 ARVGQGQDIG
-290 TQVASQLLKS
+290 TQLASQLLKS
-300 PQAIAITAGILA
+300 PQAVGITAGIMALL
-312 MMGMIPGMPNFAF
+312 GIIPGMPTLVF
-325 LSLAAAFG
+325 LLLAGGFG
-333 YLSYRLASK
+333 YLSYHLSQKGNIQKVVATTDDQAK
-342 LETEKAAPEVDEE
+342 IKAATTE
-355 ESIRKATA
+355 A
-363 ETQEASW
+363 QEATW
-370 DDLMPVDAVALEV
+370 DDLVPIDTIALEV
-383 GYRLISLVDNKQD
+383 GYRLIALVDNKQD

-426 LDLRP
+426 LELRP

-450 NQLMAINPGRVT
+450 NQHLAINPGRVT
-462 MALPGP
+462 MQLPGP
-468 QTSDPAFGL
+468 QTTDPAFGL
-477 PAVWINEDAK
+477 PAVWISDDQK
-487 EQATAAG
+487 EKANAAG

-527 LLDHFAKT
+527 LLDHCAKSS
-535 APKVVEDLSPK
+535 PKVVEDLTPK
-546 TLDLSIVQKVL
+546 LLDVAVIQKVL
-557 QNLLDESVHIRD
+557 QNLLEESVHIRD
-569 LRTIFECL
+569 LRTIFETL
-577 LDYGAHSKNPSDLT
+577 LENGVRTKNPLELT
-591 AAVRISLGRAIVQSL
+591 AAVRIALGRAIVQAL
-606 AGTQDELN
+606 AGTTEDLN
-614 VLVLEPKLEQMIS
+614 VLVMEPKLEQMITH
-627 QAAAGGGE
+627 AHTAAGQDQ
-635 SVGIDPNLAE
+635 VGIDPNLAE
-645 NLARHTADAA
+645 NLARQTADAA
-655 HKQEQLGQTPV
+655 GRQEQLGQSPV
-666 LLVPDPLRLS
+666 LLVPDALRLS
-676 MARLLKRAAPSLR
+676 MARLLKRAAPNLR
-689 VLSHSEIPESRT
+689 VLSHSEIPENRT

-706 VVGANK
+706 VVGAKA

>member
-1 MKPLTP
+1 M
-7 IRLRVATTAFS
+7 
-18 LNSLKAG
+18 
-25 LAGTNTRTLGAPVFI
+25 GAPVFI
-40 IMVLCMMILPLP
+40 IMILGMMILPLP
-52 PMALD
+52 ALALD
-57 MMFSFNIALGLMVL
+57 MLFTFNIALSLMVM
-71 IAAIYTQRP
+71 IAAIYTTRP
-80 LDFAAF
+80 LDFASF
-86 PTILLITTLLRLSLN
+86 PTILLVTTLLRLSLN

-108 LMNGHEGPD
+108 LIKGHEGPD

-123 EAFAS
+123 EAFGH

-134 LAVGLVVFTI
+134 LAVGIVVFAI

-197 QEISQEAEFFGSMD
+197 AEVAQEAEFFGSMD

-219 DAMAGVLI
+219 DATAGIFI

-239 VAQHDLTFADAGSKY
+239 VLQHDLSFGEAGKLY
-254 VMLAI
+254 TMLAI

-266 VPALVISIA
+266 IPALVISIA

-290 TQVASQLLKS
+290 TQVGNQLTKS
-300 PQAIAITAGILA
+300 PQAIAISAGILA

-325 LSLAAAFG
+325 LSLAGALG
-333 YLSYRLASK
+333 YMSYRMAAK
-342 LETEKAAPEVDEE
+342 QEAAKTAPKPEEEEKIKAA
-355 ESIRKATA
+355 TA
-363 ETQEASW
+363 DTQEATW
-370 DDLMPVDAVALEV
+370 DDLVPVDAVALEV
-383 GYRLISLVDNKQD
+383 GYRLIALVDTKDEGN
-396 GDLLKRIKAIRKK
+396 LLKRIKAIRKK

-426 LDLRP
+426 LELRP

-450 NQLMAINPGRVT
+450 NQFLAINPGRVT
-462 MALPGP
+462 MQLPGP
-468 QTSDPAFGL
+468 QTQDPAFGL
-477 PAVWINEDAK
+477 PAIWIQENQKD
-487 EQATAAG
+487 QAGAAG

-535 APKVVEDLSPK
+535 APKVVEDLTPK
-546 TLDLSIVQKVL
+546 LLDLAVIQKVL

-569 LRTIFECL
+569 LRSIFETL
-577 LDYGAHSKNPSDLT
+577 LENGARSKNPLDLT
-591 AAVRISLGRAIVQSL
+591 TAVRISLGRAIVQVL
-606 AGTQDELN
+606 AGTNGDLN
-614 VLVLEPKLEQMIS
+614 VLVLEPRLEQMIN
-627 QAAAGGGE
+627 QAQASSGQE
-635 SVGIDPNLAE
+635 HIGIDPNLAE
-645 NLARHTADAA
+645 TMARQTAEAA
-655 HKQEQLGQTPV
+655 GRQEQLGQPPV
-666 LLVPDPLRLS
+666 MLVPDALRLP
-676 MARLLKRAAPSLR
+676 MARLLKRAAPSLK
-689 VLSHSEIPESRT
+689 VLSHSEIPENRT

-706 VVGANK
+706 VVGAKS

>member
-1 MKPLTP
+1 MGG
-7 IRLRVATTAFS
+7 IVASTAFS
-18 LNSLKAG
+18 LDFIKAG
-25 LAGTNTRTLGAPVFI
+25 LAGDKVKTLGAPIFI
-40 IMVLCMMILPLP
+40 ILILVMMILPVP
-52 PMALD
+52 PFALD
-57 MMFSFNIALGLMVL
+57 LFFTFNIAISLMVL
-71 IAAIYTQRP
+71 VAALYTTRP

-86 PTILLITTLLRLSLN
+86 PTILLVTTLLRLSLN

-108 LMNGHEGPD
+108 LMHGHEGPD

-123 EAFAS
+123 EAFGH

-134 LAVGLVVFTI
+134 LAVGIVVFVI
-144 LMVINFVVITK
+144 LMLINFVVITK

-197 QEISQEAEFFGSMD
+197 AEVSQEAEFFGSMD

-219 DAMAGVLI
+219 DAMAGIMI
-227 LIINIVGGLAVG
+227 LIINIIGGFAVG
-239 VAQHDLTFADAGSKY
+239 VMQHDMTFADAGTAY
-254 VMLAI
+254 VLLAI

-280 ARVGQGEDLG
+280 ARVGQGQDIG
-290 TQVASQLLKS
+290 TQLASQLLKS
-300 PQAIAITAGILA
+300 PQAEGITAGIMALL
-312 MMGMIPGMPNFAF
+312 GIIPGMPTLVF
-325 LSLAAAFG
+325 LLLAGGFG
-333 YLSYRLASK
+333 YLSYHLSQKGNIQKVVATTDDQAK
-342 LETEKAAPEVDEE
+342 IKAATTE
-355 ESIRKATA
+355 A
-363 ETQEASW
+363 QEATW
-370 DDLMPVDAVALEV
+370 DDLVPIDTIALEV
-383 GYRLISLVDNKQD
+383 GYRLIALVDNKQD

-426 LDLRP
+426 LELRP

-450 NQLMAINPGRVT
+450 NQHLAINPGRVT
-462 MALPGP
+462 MQLPGP
-468 QTSDPAFGL
+468 QTTDPAFGL
-477 PAVWINEDAK
+477 PAVWISDDQK
-487 EQATAAG
+487 EKANAAG

-527 LLDHFAKT
+527 LLDHCAKSS
-535 APKVVEDLSPK
+535 PKVVEDLTPK
-546 TLDLSIVQKVL
+546 LLDVAVIQKVL
-557 QNLLDESVHIRD
+557 QNLLEESVHIRD
-569 LRTIFECL
+569 LRTIFETL
-577 LDYGAHSKNPSDLT
+577 LENGVRTKNPLELT
-591 AAVRISLGRAIVQSL
+591 AAVRIALGRAIVQAL
-606 AGTQDELN
+606 AGTTEDLN
-614 VLVLEPKLEQMIS
+614 VLVMEPKLEQMITH
-627 QAAAGGGE
+627 AHTAAGQDQ
-635 SVGIDPNLAE
+635 VGIDPNLAE
-645 NLARHTADAA
+645 NLARQTADAA
-655 HKQEQLGQTPV
+655 GRQEQLGQSPV
-666 LLVPDPLRLS
+666 LLVPDALRLS
-676 MARLLKRAAPSLR
+676 MARLLKRAAPNLR
-689 VLSHSEIPESRT
+689 VLSHSEIPENRT

-706 VVGANK
+706 VVGAKA

>member
-1 MKPLTP
+1 MGG
-7 IRLRVATTAFS
+7 IVASTAFS
-18 LNSLKAG
+18 LDFIKAG
-25 LAGTNTRTLGAPVFI
+25 LAGDKVKTLGAPIFI
-40 IMVLCMMILPLP
+40 IMILVMMILPVP
-52 PMALD
+52 PFALD
-57 MMFSFNIALGLMVL
+57 LFFTFNIALSLMVL
-71 IAAIYTQRP
+71 VASLYTTRP

-86 PTILLITTLLRLSLN
+86 PTILLVTTLLRLSLN

-108 LMNGHEGPD
+108 LMHGHEGPD

-123 EAFAS
+123 EAFGH

-134 LAVGLVVFTI
+134 LAVGIVVFVI
-144 LMVINFVVITK
+144 LMLINFVVITK

-197 QEISQEAEFFGSMD
+197 AEVSQEAEFFGSMD

-219 DAMAGVLI
+219 DAMAGIMI
-227 LIINIVGGLAVG
+227 LIINIIGGFAVG
-239 VAQHDLTFADAGSKY
+239 VMQHDMSFADAGTNY
-254 VMLAI
+254 VLLAI

-280 ARVGQGEDLG
+280 ARVGQGQDIG
-290 TQVASQLLKS
+290 TQLAGQLLKS
-300 PQAIAITAGILA
+300 PQAVGITAGIMALL
-312 MMGMIPGMPNFAF
+312 GIIPGMPSFAF
-325 LSLAAAFG
+325 LLLAAGFG
-333 YLSYRLASK
+333 YLAYHLSQKTVVQKVSTTSEDQAK
-342 LETEKAAPEVDEE
+342 IKAATTE
-355 ESIRKATA
+355 A
-363 ETQEASW
+363 QEATW
-370 DDLMPVDAVALEV
+370 DDLVPIDTIALEV
-383 GYRLISLVDNKQD
+383 GYRLIALVDNKQD

-426 LDLRP
+426 LELRP

-450 NQLMAINPGRVT
+450 NQHLAINPGRVT
-462 MALPGP
+462 MQLPGP
-468 QTSDPAFGL
+468 QTTDPAFGL
-477 PAVWINEDAK
+477 PAVWISDDQK
-487 EQATAAG
+487 EKANAAG

-527 LLDHFAKT
+527 LLDHCAKT
-535 APKVVEDLSPK
+535 SPKVVEDLTPK
-546 TLDLSIVQKVL
+546 LLDVAVIQKVL
-557 QNLLDESVHIRD
+557 QNLLEESVHIRD
-569 LRTIFECL
+569 LRTIFETL
-577 LDYGAHSKNPSDLT
+577 LENGVRTKNPLELT
-591 AAVRISLGRAIVQSL
+591 AAVRIALGRAIVQAL
-606 AGTQDELN
+606 AGTNDDLN
-614 VLVLEPKLEQMIS
+614 VLVMEPKLEQMITH
-627 QAAAGGGE
+627 AHTAAGQDQ
-635 SVGIDPNLAE
+635 VGIDPNLAE
-645 NLARHTADAA
+645 NLARQTADAA
-655 HKQEQLGQTPV
+655 GRQEQLGQSPV
-666 LLVPDPLRLS
+666 LLVPDALRLS
-676 MARLLKRAAPSLR
+676 MARLLKRAAPNLR
-689 VLSHSEIPESRT
+689 VLSHSEIPENRT

-706 VVGANK
+706 VVGAKA

>member
-1 MKPLTP
+1 
-7 IRLRVATTAFS
+7 VASTTFD
-18 LNSLKAG
+18 LNSLKTG
-25 LAGTNTRTLGAPVFI
+25 LLNTNVRTMGAPIFI
-40 IMVLCMMILPLP
+40 IMILGMMILPLP
-52 PMALD
+52 ALALD
-57 MMFSFNIALGLMVL
+57 MLFTFNIALSLMVM
-71 IAAIYTQRP
+71 IAAIYTTRP
-80 LDFAAF
+80 LDFASF
-86 PTILLITTLLRLSLN
+86 PTILLVTTLLRLSLN

-108 LMNGHEGPD
+108 LIKGHEGPD

-123 EAFAS
+123 EAFGH

-134 LAVGLVVFTI
+134 LAVGIVVFAI

-197 QEISQEAEFFGSMD
+197 AEVAQEAEFFGSMD

-219 DAMAGVLI
+219 DATAGIFI

-239 VAQHDLTFADAGSKY
+239 VLQHDLSFAQAGKLY
-254 VMLAI
+254 TMLAI

-266 VPALVISIA
+266 IPALVISIA

-290 TQVASQLLKS
+290 TQVGNQLTKS
-300 PQAIAITAGILA
+300 PQAIAISAGILA

-325 LSLAAAFG
+325 LSLAGALG
-333 YLSYRLASK
+333 YMSYRMAANQEAAK
-342 LETEKAAPEVDEE
+342 NAPKPEDEEKIKAA
-355 ESIRKATA
+355 TA
-363 ETQEASW
+363 DTQEATW
-370 DDLMPVDAVALEV
+370 DDLVPVDAVALEV
-383 GYRLISLVDNKQD
+383 GYRLIALVDAKDEGN
-396 GDLLKRIKAIRKK
+396 LLKRIKAIRKK

-426 LDLRP
+426 LELRP

-450 NQLMAINPGRVT
+450 NQFLAINPGRVT
-462 MALPGP
+462 MQLPGP
-468 QTSDPAFGL
+468 QTQDPAFGL
-477 PAVWINEDAK
+477 PAIWIQENQKD
-487 EQATAAG
+487 QAGAAG

-535 APKVVEDLSPK
+535 APKVVEDLTPK
-546 TLDLSIVQKVL
+546 LLDLAVIQKVL

-569 LRTIFECL
+569 LRSIFETL
-577 LDYGAHSKNPSDLT
+577 LENGARSKNPLDLT
-591 AAVRISLGRAIVQSL
+591 TAVRIALGRAIVQAL
-606 AGTQDELN
+606 AGTNGDLN
-614 VLVLEPKLEQMIS
+614 VLVLEPRLEQMIN
-627 QAAAGGGE
+627 QAQASSGQE
-635 SVGIDPNLAE
+635 HIGIDPNLAE
-645 NLARHTADAA
+645 TMARQTAEAA
-655 HKQEQLGQTPV
+655 GRQEQLGQPPV
-666 LLVPDPLRLS
+666 MLVPDALRLP
-676 MARLLKRAAPSLR
+676 MARLLKRAAPSLK
-689 VLSHSEIPESRT
+689 VLSHSEIPENRT

-706 VVGANK
+706 VVGAKS

>member
-1 MKPLTP
+1 MGG
-7 IRLRVATTAFS
+7 IVASTAFS
-18 LNSLKAG
+18 LDFIKAG
-25 LAGTNTRTLGAPVFI
+25 LAGDKVKTLGAPIFI
-40 IMVLCMMILPLP
+40 ILILVMMILPVP
-52 PMALD
+52 PFALD
-57 MMFSFNIALGLMVL
+57 LFFTFNIAISLMVL
-71 IAAIYTQRP
+71 VAALYTTRP

-86 PTILLITTLLRLSLN
+86 PTILLVTTLLRLSLN

-108 LMNGHEGPD
+108 LMHGHEGPD

-123 EAFAS
+123 EAFGH

-134 LAVGLVVFTI
+134 LAVGIVVFVF
-144 LMVINFVVITK
+144 LMMINFVVITK

-197 QEISQEAEFFGSMD
+197 AEVSQEAEFFGSMD

-219 DAMAGVLI
+219 DAMAGIMI
-227 LIINIVGGLAVG
+227 LIINIIGGFAVG
-239 VAQHDLTFADAGSKY
+239 VMQHDMTFADAGTAY
-254 VMLAI
+254 VLLAI

-280 ARVGQGEDLG
+280 ARVGQGQDIG
-290 TQVASQLLKS
+290 TQLASQLLKS
-300 PQAIAITAGILA
+300 PQAVGITAGIMALL
-312 MMGMIPGMPNFAF
+312 GIIPGMPTLVF
-325 LSLAAAFG
+325 LLLAGGFG
-333 YLSYRLASK
+333 YLSYHLSQKGNIQKVVATTDDQAK
-342 LETEKAAPEVDEE
+342 IKAATTE
-355 ESIRKATA
+355 A
-363 ETQEASW
+363 QEATW
-370 DDLMPVDAVALEV
+370 DDLVPIDTIALEV
-383 GYRLISLVDNKQD
+383 GYRLIALVDNKQD

-426 LDLRP
+426 LELRP

-450 NQLMAINPGRVT
+450 NQHLAINPGRVT
-462 MALPGP
+462 MQLPGP
-468 QTSDPAFGL
+468 QTTDPAFGL
-477 PAVWINEDAK
+477 PAVWISDDQK
-487 EQATAAG
+487 EKANAAG

-527 LLDHFAKT
+527 LLDHCAKSS
-535 APKVVEDLSPK
+535 PKVVEDLTPK
-546 TLDLSIVQKVL
+546 LLDVAVIQKVL
-557 QNLLDESVHIRD
+557 QNLLEESVHIRD
-569 LRTIFECL
+569 LRTIFETL
-577 LDYGAHSKNPSDLT
+577 LENGVRTKNPLELT
-591 AAVRISLGRAIVQSL
+591 AAVRIALGRAIVQAL
-606 AGTQDELN
+606 AGTTEDLN
-614 VLVLEPKLEQMIS
+614 VLVMEPKLEQMITH
-627 QAAAGGGE
+627 AHTAAGQDQ
-635 SVGIDPNLAE
+635 VGIDPNLAE
-645 NLARHTADAA
+645 NLARQTADAA
-655 HKQEQLGQTPV
+655 GRQEQLGQSPV
-666 LLVPDPLRLS
+666 LLVPDALRLS
-676 MARLLKRAAPSLR
+676 MARLLKRAAPNLR
-689 VLSHSEIPESRT
+689 VLSHSEIPENRT

-706 VVGANK
+706 VVGAKA